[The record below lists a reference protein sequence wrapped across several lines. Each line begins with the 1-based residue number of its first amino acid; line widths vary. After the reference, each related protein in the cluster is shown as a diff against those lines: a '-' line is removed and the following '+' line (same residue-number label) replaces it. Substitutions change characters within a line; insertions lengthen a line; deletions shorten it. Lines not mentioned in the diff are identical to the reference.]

1 MGNSD
6 LTCSALQFWAHAGVG
21 MGGCRQGVGGE
32 VGTSIHEELLSCVE
46 KLEIK
51 QNS

>member
-6 LTCSALQFWAHAGVG
+6 LTCSALQFWAHAGVW
-21 MGGCRQGVGGE
+21 MGGCRQGEG
-32 VGTSIHEELLSCVE
+32 GTSIHEELLSCVE